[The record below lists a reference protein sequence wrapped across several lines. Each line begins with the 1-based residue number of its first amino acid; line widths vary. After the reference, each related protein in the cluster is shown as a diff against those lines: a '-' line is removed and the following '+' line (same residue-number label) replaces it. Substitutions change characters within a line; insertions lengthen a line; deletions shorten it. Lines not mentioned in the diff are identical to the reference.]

1 MRRKMHSA
9 VNPYRPNEEIQ
20 VIDRRTVLG
29 FVLAAIPASAC
40 ARTPKKPAQLT
51 VYKSPYCGCCGAWVE
66 HVNTSG
72 LATTVKE
79 MEDVTPIAKK
89 LGVPDDMRSCHTA
102 VIQGYFIEGHVP
114 AADIRKLLRERP
126 KARGI
131 TVPGMPIGSP
141 GMEQGDRRDA
151 YDTLLVLADG
161 SSRVFAK
168 HNQPTDR

>member
-1 MRRKMHSA
+1 MREGS
-9 VNPYRPNEEIQ
+9 Q
-20 VIDRRTVLG
+20 
-29 FVLAAIPASAC
+29 
-40 ARTPKKPAQLT
+40 KPAQLT

-66 HVNTSG
+66 HVKTSG

-102 VIQGYFIEGHVP
+102 VIEGYFIEGHVP